1 MDQAFEKTT
10 ALRAVSNKK
19 TKNYEMKEIGSYV
32 DEDDKGRK
40 GISKRQMYI
49 CDSAFNLQDS
59 KMEDVMI
66 Q

>member
-1 MDQAFEKTT
+1 MQ
-10 ALRAVSNKK
+10 
-19 TKNYEMKEIGSYV
+19 EIGSYV

-66 Q
+66 